1 MSKRSSISP
10 VKRAAPSSKARPL
23 LIASLMLGA
32 SSPLFA
38 QTQIDDHER
47 RARIDD
53 FSVAQP
59 SRASSVQIEQL
70 GSGNRDVSASKITSL
85 SGPLDK
91 PSVEMTDLGNA
102 GPQNTAPTDSTPMA
116 QVAGSKSLA
125 DINGA
130 HQQSEQLSNSAQ
142 SRDLSDTSISSTA
155 ASRPTATE
163 RLSGTDRCEPGQET
177 AQSENC
183 ANILEKRAEQ
193 YASTQAPTLSA
204 EQALLA
210 NNSDDGA
217 AIDSLATRL
226 DLGSR
231 DNPNASLPAN
241 QEVASIYLENPQGNL
256 IDVQQPNEP
265 SQAVEALVQV
275 LRNGGAPANS
285 AP

>member
-1 MSKRSSISP
+1 MSKRSPISP
-10 VKRAAPSSKARPL
+10 VKRAVHSFKAGSL
-23 LIASLMLGA
+23 LIAGLILGA

-38 QTQIDDHER
+38 QAQSDAQDR

-70 GSGNRDVSASKITSL
+70 GSGNRDISASEITSRSSTL
-85 SGPLDK
+85 GTQ
-91 PSVEMTDLGNA
+91 SVEMSDLGNS
-102 GPQNTAPTDSTPMA
+102 GPQNTAPTASTPMA
-116 QVAGSKSLA
+116 QVTGSRSLA

-130 HQQSEQLSNSAQ
+130 RQQNEQLSNSAQ
-142 SRDLSDTSISSTA
+142 SRDLSDTSISSTQ

-163 RLSGTDRCEPGQET
+163 HLSGTDRCEPGQET

-193 YASTQAPTLSA
+193 FASTEAPTLSA

-210 NNSDDGA
+210 NNSADGA

-231 DNPNASLPAN
+231 DNPNANLPAN
-241 QEVASIYLENPQGNL
+241 QEVASIYLQNPTGNV
-256 IDVQQPNEP
+256 IDIQQPNDANQVP
-265 SQAVEALVQV
+265 DALIEV
-275 LRNGGAPANS
+275 LRNGGTPANLS
-285 AP
+285 P